1 MTNRRIQQRITL
13 TSGIINDLASNCEQ
27 LNIRGAVTFLQK
39 IDLKTISTHGH
50 SAFHSAVIARVLKNT
65 GSCVMKSDCEI
76 AEVTN
81 AGNLTIH
88 NGQIATINSS
98 GKLTIEQSL
107 RVQQFYALG
116 IVKAQEIHATHFY
129 LKLSGASK
137 IEKLMADEI
146 TIEKDK
152 LSIPLLRKKLHCHT
166 IKGKQLHL
174 TDTNAE
180 VVEGEVVVVG
190 SHCTI
195 QTLYYTK
202 SYSISPNAKVQHI
215 IRREQL

>member
-1 MTNRRIQQRITL
+1 MTNGRIQQRITL
-13 TSGIINDLASNCEQ
+13 TSGNINDLASDCEQ
-27 LNIRGAVTFLQK
+27 LNIRGAVTLQQK
-39 IDLKTISTHGH
+39 INLKTISTHGH
-50 SAFHSAVIARVLKNT
+50 SSFHSTVVANVLKNT

-88 NGQIATINSS
+88 NGQITTIKSS
-98 GKLTIEQSL
+98 GKLTIERSL
-107 RVQQFYALG
+107 RVQQLHAMG
-116 IVKAQEIHATHFY
+116 IVTAPEIQATHFY
-129 LKLSGASK
+129 LKLSGISK
-137 IEKLMADEI
+137 IERLMAEEI

-152 LSIPLLRKKLHCHT
+152 LSISLLRKKLHCHT

-180 VVEGEVVVVG
+180 VIEGEVVVVG

-195 QTLYYTK
+195 QTLYYTE

-215 IRREQL
+215 IRRAQL